1 MWIRV
6 GLPRELK
13 KGLMILLK
21 ENVDIYAWEA
31 TDMIVIPRQLVEHK
45 LNEKARSKPIRQ
57 KNGIIKRKELS
68 NK

>member
-13 KGLMILLK
+13 KGLTILLK

-31 TDMIVIPRQLVEHK
+31 TDMIGIPRQLVEHK
-45 LNEKARSKPIRQ
+45 LNEKAGSKPIRQ